1 MEQKRTLHFTS
12 PGFRSQEIIIAPELD
27 DTISKRRPLIE
38 DEVRL
43 TFLSS
48 HAYRLYQCR
57 NSVIMQD
64 KILDGQ
70 IVELDE
76 GTKARNRAYQDRI
89 DEVWRSTAGFEA
101 KLRTEA
107 KEAVESIL
115 NMKDDYQNHID
126 KWNRELQAE
135 INSIFDKV
143 DNELIP
149 EQSARVDVIDANL
162 DVFVKQT
169 VPAAIERQSGEVS
182 RQLRRAYETFE
193 IEKKKEKK
201 R

>member
-1 MEQKRTLHFTS
+1 M
-12 PGFRSQEIIIAPELD
+12 
-27 DTISKRRPLIE
+27 
-38 DEVRL
+38 
-43 TFLSS
+43 
-48 HAYRLYQCR
+48 
-57 NSVIMQD
+57 
-64 KILDGQ
+64 Q

-107 KEAVESIL
+107 KEAVETIL

-149 EQSARVDVIDANL
+149 EQRARVDVIDENL
-162 DVFVKQT
+162 AIFVKDI

-193 IEKKKEKK
+193 IEKKKERK